1 MSKVLLGCDPEIFV
15 LNKASGILESAYG
28 LIKGNKAQPQKVNNG
43 AVQVDGMALEFNID
57 AAGSEEEWI
66 KNIDSVMS
74 TLASMVPNHILA
86 AIPVADFGYEYIK
99 AQPEEAKELGCD
111 PDYDAWLVAQNPRPN
126 GDNPFRTAAG
136 HIHFGI
142 IDSNDAPTED
152 MDYIGWIA
160 QKVRELDFYLGL
172 PSLFYDAD
180 AKRREL
186 YGKAG
191 AFRPKTY
198 GFEYRTL
205 SNQWLGNDA
214 LKRWAY
220 QASQKACEEMDK
232 GVCLNDRYGDIQS
245 IINLS
250 DKQAAAKIIKAEGL
264 LLPAGVSI

>member
-1 MSKVLLGCDPEIFV
+1 MSKVSLGADPEVFV
-15 LNKASGILESAYG
+15 RNKATGLLESAFG
-28 LIKGNKAQPQKVNNG
+28 LIQGTKYNPLKVPNG

-57 AAGSEEEWI
+57 AAGSETEWI
-66 KNIDSVMS
+66 QNIDSVMS
-74 TLASMVPNHILA
+74 TLASMVPGHMID

-99 AQPEEAKELGCD
+99 AQPDEAKELGCD
-111 PDYDAWLVAQNPRPN
+111 PDFDAWLVAQNPRPN

-142 IDSNDAPTED
+142 IESNDAPVED
-152 MDYIGWIA
+152 GEYIGWIA
-160 QKVRELDFYLGL
+160 QKVRELDFHLGL

-191 AFRPKTY
+191 AFRPKSY

-205 SNQWLGNDA
+205 SNQWLGNES

-220 QASQKACEEMDK
+220 QASQAACEAAERGICLVDK
-232 GVCLNDRYGDIQS
+232 YGDIQK
-245 IINLS
+245 IINSS
-250 DKQAAAKIIKAEGL
+250 DKAAAAKIIKAEGL
-264 LLPAGVSI
+264 ILPAGIVI